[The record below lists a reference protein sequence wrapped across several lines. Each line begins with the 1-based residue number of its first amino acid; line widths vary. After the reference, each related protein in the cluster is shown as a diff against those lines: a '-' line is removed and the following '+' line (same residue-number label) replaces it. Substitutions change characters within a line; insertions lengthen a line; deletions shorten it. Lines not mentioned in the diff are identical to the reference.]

1 MTPQDVASRVN
12 YVNNLRGDDEV
23 AHSAEDDLYADVL
36 QAIADG
42 ADSPAEL
49 ARVALGTKSI
59 NFNRR
64 CA

>member
-23 AHSAEDDLYADVL
+23 AHSEEDDLYADVL

-42 ADSPAEL
+42 ADSPAAL

-59 NFNRR
+59 NFNRW